1 MYGRETSTSNQSI
14 IKSLEQHH
22 NMKKILRIALLLIAL
37 LLVLGWI
44 VTTFFPEKLV
54 PMLLQQQ
61 LKQQQAQV
69 AKNNQFLK
77 DTESIRV
84 FTVGTAAPLPGERV
98 QTGTAVM
105 VNGHF
110 FMFDVGDGVVRR
122 AENMGLPLNRLDGV
136 FITHWHSDH
145 FMDLVSIVS
154 RSWLLGRN
162 NDLHLYGPDG
172 TDSINQSIKGYL
184 HLENKHRV
192 DHHGHQIMDISKVHA
207 IPHEFKNVQ
216 NSKLVIYQQDGITI
230 TAFDVDHSPIEP
242 AVGYAIEYKGKK
254 VVISGDT
261 KKNEMVLEMAK
272 DADLLLHE
280 IILNSLLEQM
290 TPVLKEN
297 NLSRNAKIIHDIQD
311 YHTPPAEVAEIA
323 ATANV
328 KKLILH
334 HFAPTP
340 DFRVIKNLYKKELR
354 GYDGPIV
361 FANDGDMFVVK

>member
-1 MYGRETSTSNQSI
+1 MN
-14 IKSLEQHH
+14 
-22 NMKKILRIALLLIAL
+22 KIFRFALLLIAL

-54 PMLLQQQ
+54 PILLNQQ
-61 LKQQQAQV
+61 LKSQQAIID
-69 AKNNQFLK
+69 KNNQQLL
-77 DTESIRV
+77 DTESIYV
-84 FTVGTAAPLPGERV
+84 YTIGTASPMPGKRV
-98 QTGTAVM
+98 QTGTGVI

-110 FMFDVGDGVVRR
+110 FLFDVGDGIVRS
-122 AENMGLPLNRLDGV
+122 AENMGLPLNQLDGI

-145 FMDLVSIVS
+145 FMDLASMIS
-154 RSWLLGRN
+154 RSWLLGRTN
-162 NDLHLYGPDG
+162 QLHLYGPDG

-184 HLENKHRV
+184 HIENKHRV
-192 DHHGHQIMDISKVHA
+192 DHHGPAIMDQSIVHA
-207 IPHEFKNVQ
+207 TPHEFKNVQ
-216 NSKLVIYQQDGITI
+216 DAKEVIYQEDGITI

-261 KKNEMVLEMAK
+261 KKNDLVLEMAK

-280 IILNSLLEQM
+280 VILNSLLVQM
-290 TPVLKEN
+290 STTLGERG
-297 NLSRNAKIIHDIQD
+297 LARNAKIIHDIQD

-323 ATANV
+323 AKAKV

-334 HFAPTP
+334 HFAPSP
-340 DFRVIKNLYKKELR
+340 DFSVIKNLYKKELG

-361 FANDGDMFVVK
+361 FSNDGDLFIVK